1 MIESKNSWQ
10 DSYNRAI
17 QLLAARE
24 HSAQELMSKL
34 LRKGFE
40 HDDVEIAIG
49 MLQEQNLQSDQ
60 RFVDVFVRSRSQ
72 RGHGPTK
79 ISHELRQKG
88 ITAELIEEA
97 VNAQGSHWFDYARQH
112 YQKKYRN
119 TVVNN
124 YNEWTKRARFM
135 QNRGYTMEHI
145 KAIVEFDQ
153 KSADYE

>member
-1 MIESKNSWQ
+1 MADI
-10 DSYNRAI
+10 
-17 QLLAARE
+17 
-24 HSAQELMSKL
+24 
-34 LRKGFE
+34 LRYDF
-40 HDDVEIAIG
+40 
-49 MLQEQNLQSDQ
+49 Q
-60 RFVDVFVRSRSQ
+60 
-72 RGHGPTK
+72 
-79 ISHELRQKG
+79 
-88 ITAELIEEA
+88 IEEA